1 MNNIPNETSNDAAV
15 LGCIGWAIEQ
25 HLDSFPPKL
34 KPTFRK
40 ILDDI
45 KTKKEN
51 LERS

>member
-1 MNNIPNETSNDAAV
+1 MESNDSAV

-25 HLDSFPPKL
+25 HLDTMPSKFKS
-34 KPTFRK
+34 TFRK

-45 KTKKEN
+45 KAKKEN